1 MVEVPPVRWRQ
12 AMSEMEVIIG
22 ELTGDMKY
30 EVMAM
35 IMGTMIETTATLLM
49 VMDVMIAVLLS

>member
-49 VMDVMIAVLLS
+49 VMDAMIAVLLS

>member
-12 AMSEMEVIIG
+12 AMYEMEVIIG
-22 ELTGDMKY
+22 GPTGDMKY

-49 VMDVMIAVLLS
+49 VMDAMIAVLSS

>member
-1 MVEVPPVRWRQ
+1 
-12 AMSEMEVIIG
+12 MSEMEVIIG

-49 VMDVMIAVLLS
+49 VMDAMIAVLLS